1 MMLSA
6 VTTVGLLETRAA
18 LARNLK
24 STCTACAQ
32 VSKTT
37 QEMRLTWGRQASA
50 LYSVSATSRVADK
63 KLFTPGPLQVSLT
76 VKEAM
81 LRDLGSRDTEFVN
94 TVKSIRSHLLQ
105 IAGVT
110 EKTFTC
116 VPIQGSGTFAVEAV
130 LQTSVPRKSSKVL
143 ILQNGAYGKRMGKI
157 CDVAS
162 IPYHM
167 EDFPENSIVEP
178 SRVSEILKENSSF
191 THVSIVHCETS
202 SGVFNPVEEVGKIVK
217 TLAPGTVYFVDAMS
231 SFGAVPLDV
240 EASQID
246 FLVSSANKCL
256 QGVPGFSYAI
266 ARKSALEKCKGNARS
281 YTLDLYD
288 QNEGLDKSGQFR
300 FTPATHAMLAFQQ
313 ALSEFEE
320 EGGVAGRA
328 RRYKENQ
335 RIIAEG
341 MRRLGFK
348 ELLEPS
354 VQGYIITSYYYPSDP
369 NFNFTEFYNR
379 LNDKDQVIY
388 PGKTLDTDCF
398 RIGNIGHLFPED
410 MRRLIQC
417 IEEVCH
423 DMKMRIP
430 VRN

>member
-50 LYSVSATSRVADK
+50 LYSVSATSRV
-63 KLFTPGPLQVSLT
+63 
-76 VKEAM
+76 
-81 LRDLGSRDTEFVN
+81 
-94 TVKSIRSHLLQ
+94 
-105 IAGVT
+105 AGVT

-191 THVSIVHCETS
+191 THVSIVHC
-202 SGVFNPVEEVGKIVK
+202 
-217 TLAPGTVYFVDAMS
+217 TVYFVDAMS